1 MSTQTPGQVAAGGDS
16 RVNLNSGDSR
26 INSNSGDGRLD
37 TSSGGGRSNALY
49 FAAWRWHFYAGLYVV
64 PFLCMLAVTGL
75 IMLWIAVL
83 SGIGD
88 EKMTVTPGDAPMA
101 LSALQAA
108 AEAAVPGSKATQYVA
123 PLGADHVAV
132 FAVAAGDAKTGVTLN
147 PYTGEVLNRF
157 AWRGGWYD
165 FASDIHGTLLIGN
178 TGDWL
183 IEAAASLG
191 LLLIATG
198 IYLHWPRNG
207 GTWREALVPQVG
219 KSGRAFWKSLHGAV
233 GLWMSLILV
242 LFLLSGLRWAG
253 VWGAKFVQ
261 AWSTFPAEKW
271 DNVPLSDATHAS
283 MNHNGVEEVPWALE
297 QTPLPLSGSLAG
309 QPAVTGAVTIDTV
322 GAFAAGLGF
331 VHRYQ
336 MNLPGDEGGVWTI
349 SHDSMSNDGPN
360 PAADR
365 TIHIDQYTGNVLAD
379 VRYAD
384 YSVYAKGM
392 AWGIALHEGDMGLWN
407 IALNTLFCLS
417 IVFISASGLVMWLKR
432 RPSGAARLA
441 APPRPDLVPL
451 TKGVVLI
458 GLLLSMAFPVLG
470 LALMAVL
477 LFDLIVLGLVPPLKR
492 ALS

>member
-1 MSTQTPGQVAAGGDS
+1 MGEGRQSQTTGES
-16 RVNLNSGDSR
+16 RVNK
-26 INSNSGDGRLD
+26 
-37 TSSGGGRSNALY
+37 LY
-49 FAAWRWHFYAGLYVV
+49 FAIWRWHFYAGLYVI
-64 PFLCMLAVTGL
+64 PFLVMLAVTGL
-75 IMLWIAVL
+75 IMLWISVL

-88 EKMTVTPGDAPMA
+88 EKMTVTPSGTPLA

-108 AEAAVPGSKATQYVA
+108 AEAAVPGGKAAQYVA
-123 PLGADHVAV
+123 PLAPDHVAA
-132 FAVAAGDAKTGVTLN
+132 FAVASDAGKTGVTLN
-147 PYTGEVLNRF
+147 PYTGEVLNSF
-157 AWRGGWYD
+157 PWRAGWYD

-198 IYLHWPRNG
+198 VYLHWPRNG
-207 GTWREALVPQVG
+207 TTWRAALVPSFR
-219 KSGRAFWKSLHGAV
+219 KPGRALWKSLHGVV
-233 GLWMSLILV
+233 GLWISVLLV
-242 LFLLSGLRWAG
+242 LFLLSGLSWAG

-271 DNVPLSDATHAS
+271 DNVPLSDAIHAS
-283 MNHNGVEEVPWALE
+283 MNHAAAKEVPWGLE
-297 QTPLPLSGSLAG
+297 QTPLPQSGSLAG
-309 QPAVTGAVTIDTV
+309 TAAVSGAVTIDSV
-322 GAFAAGLGF
+322 GAFAQTLGF
-331 VHRYQ
+331 VHRFQ
-336 MNLPGDEGGVWTI
+336 LNLPGDQGGVWTI

-384 YSVYAKGM
+384 YSAYAKAM

-417 IVFISASGLVMWLKR
+417 IIFLSLSGLVMWWMR
-432 RPSGAARLA
+432 RPAGAARLA

-458 GLLLSMAFPVLG
+458 ALLLSMAFPMLG
-470 LALMAVL
+470 ISLLLVL
-477 LFDLIVLGLVPPLKR
+477 LFDLLVLGAVPPLKR

>member
-1 MSTQTPGQVAAGGDS
+1 MTTQTPGQTAAGGAS
-16 RVNLNSGDSR
+16 RQSQTTGGQSRQTQTTGEGRVNK
-26 INSNSGDGRLD
+26 
-37 TSSGGGRSNALY
+37 LY
-49 FAAWRWHFYAGLYVV
+49 FAIWRWHFYAGLYVI
-64 PFLCMLAVTGL
+64 PFLVMLAVTGL
-75 IMLWIAVL
+75 IMLWISVL

-88 EKMTVTPGDAPMA
+88 EKMTVTPSGTPLA
-101 LSALQAA
+101 LSALQGA
-108 AEAAVPGSKATQYVA
+108 AEAAVPGGKAAQYVA
-123 PLGADHVAV
+123 PLSPDHVAA
-132 FAVAAGDAKTGVTLN
+132 FAVASDAGKTGVTLN
-147 PYTGEVLNRF
+147 PYTGEVLNSF
-157 AWRGGWYD
+157 PWRAGWYD

-198 IYLHWPRNG
+198 VYLHWPRNG
-207 GTWREALVPQVG
+207 TTWRAALVPSFR
-219 KSGRAFWKSLHGAV
+219 KPGRALWKSLHGV
-233 GLWMSLILV
+233 LGLWVSVLLV
-242 LFLLSGLRWAG
+242 LFLLSGLSWAG

-283 MNHNGVEEVPWALE
+283 MNHAAAKEVPWGLE
-297 QTPLPLSGSLAG
+297 QTPLPESGSLAG
-309 QPAVTGAVTIDTV
+309 TAAVSGAVTIDSV
-322 GAFAAGLGF
+322 GAFAQTLGF
-331 VHRYQ
+331 VHRFQ
-336 MNLPGDEGGVWTI
+336 LNLPGDQGGVWTI

-384 YSVYAKGM
+384 YSAYAKAM

-417 IVFISASGLVMWLKR
+417 IIFLSLSGLVMWWMR
-432 RPSGAARLA
+432 RPAGAARLA

-458 GLLLSMAFPVLG
+458 ALLLSMAFPMLG
-470 LALMAVL
+470 ISLLLVL
-477 LFDLIVLGLVPPLKR
+477 LFDLLVLGAVPPLKR